1 MNHIQQIAML
11 NQRSFSGPAWHGL
24 SVEEIVDG
32 ITARQAAA
40 KPALGKFAIWQHL
53 LHMIFWKDKLTAA
66 MRGESMPR
74 SSQVPPEDNWPTITD
89 TSQEAWLRTLSELR
103 AGQQRFQ
110 DALADF
116 SDSRLSD
123 TVEGRDYD
131 FAFAMHSLPCHD
143 IYHAAQIV
151 LLKKAFCVD

>member
-1 MNHIQQIAML
+1 MNQIQQIALL

-32 ITARQAAA
+32 ISAEQAAA
-40 KPALGKFAIWQHL
+40 QPALGKFSIWQHL
-53 LHMIFWKDKLTAA
+53 LHMIFWKDKLTDA
-66 MRGESMPR
+66 MRGEPMPR
-74 SSQVPPEDNWPTITD
+74 SSQIQPEDNWPTIAD
-89 TSQEAWLRTLSELR
+89 TGEAAWQQTLFELR

-123 TVEGRDYD
+123 NVEGRDYD

-143 IYHAAQIV
+143 TYHAAQIV
-151 LLKKAFCVD
+151 LLKKAFRLD